1 MMRTATLCKKMC
13 RYFEKASESE
23 LNQQITT
30 INLSSNQFKKLEL
43 RIEKGPQEQQ
53 TTNKT

>member
-1 MMRTATLCKKMC
+1 MC